1 MTFSYDN
8 LGLCRHWDSSTPA
21 IIMKWNNRAVCNEV
35 FVSEWQAIESALRL
49 SRELLMP
56 LSPATTRSN
65 SASSQCR
72 DAALHQLEHS
82 TTKTSRRSS
91 LRVGF
96 AEDLELWI
104 GIEDSMKMYK
114 LNVPIEVGATRTT
127 PWSCPNTPF
136 SEDAHRDQRFV
147 AHSSSDGHINIQR
160 LSSRPTWASG
170 IEAILN
176 EEGQVDES
184 EEDMVVY
191 LTSYFISHRDL
202 HRHAEPRILRFDRE
216 VEEWER
222 EVRFMWEDLVDHDA
236 AIDVVIVRPDPPR
249 VVYPG
254 TAATVIVHQH
264 FRHDRAACLISTA
277 HIMDPT
283 TRFSV
288 SAHSTETHLLPHQVR
303 HLAEVDQLCRER
315 ARQGAGQ
322 CDVYIG
328 HHVQPEGQAIA
339 IFHGLALHIRV
350 PSLLSE
356 EEIEQNLIRR
366 I

>member
-1 MTFSYDN
+1 
-8 LGLCRHWDSSTPA
+8 
-21 IIMKWNNRAVCNEV
+21 MKWNNRAVCNEA

-49 SRELLMP
+49 SREFLMP
-56 LSPATTRSN
+56 LSIATTWSN

-72 DAALHQLEHS
+72 DAAFHQLEHP

-277 HIMDPT
+277 HI

-303 HLAEVDQLCRER
+303 QIAEVDQLCRER

-322 CDVYIG
+322 CDV
-328 HHVQPEGQAIA
+328 
-339 IFHGLALHIRV
+339 
-350 PSLLSE
+350 
-356 EEIEQNLIRR
+356 
-366 I
+366 